1 MNGDDPILYRSALAA
16 GESGVIL
23 LDREGR
29 VLLWN
34 EWLASRSAI
43 AVETAQGRTLEQL
56 FEERLAPRIARAV
69 EGALSHG
76 RSSLL
81 SQKLNRH
88 PFPIYGDEAARRDG
102 RRLLQMVTVK
112 PLFDESKEGVA
123 EGAASPRACLL
134 QIFDVTRAAQ
144 REEALERLAGEAREA
159 AERLRDNESRLRA
172 ILESTQDAILTFTE
186 EGAIVEFNH
195 SAARMFGIATSSMR
209 RRAVHDLI
217 QEFRLGHVAGAH
229 RVGDLL
235 ADQGRHQGGN
245 QSSQESIYSLSG
257 RRADGT
263 IFPIELSV
271 SRLDLGGDEDNAYV
285 GVIRDVTE
293 RRRAQERLEQLA
305 QYDVLTGL
313 ANRSLF
319 RDRLEQA
326 LMRTE
331 RGADGPVLL
340 FLDLDRFKTINDTL
354 GHDVGDELLREVAN
368 RLTAC
373 VRAGD
378 TVARL
383 GGDEFTVLLDQVPEE
398 AMGAKVAEKVLQAM
412 QQPVTAF
419 GHELYVTTSIGL
431 AGYPHGGTSA
441 DALLKNADTAMY
453 RAKESGRN
461 GYCYYSP
468 EMNAIA
474 QQRLALEADLR
485 RALGAGQFKLYLQ
498 PQVNLLDGRVTGAE
512 ALIRWLHPER
522 GFIPPDHFIPLAED
536 CGLIVEIG
544 DWVMRA
550 ACAEARELA
559 RAGLDEFVVAVNVS
573 PQQFRFA
580 GIFDQIRGALD
591 EEGVRPEQIELEITE
606 GCVMEN
612 SERNI
617 QLLEQLAEH
626 GFRISMDDFGTGYS
640 SLSYLRRFPL
650 HKLKIDRSFVNDLPG
665 DLEAIAI
672 SNAIIHMAH
681 SLRLDVIA
689 EGVESGEQLHFLSAN
704 RCQYAQGYHISR
716 PMPAEDFLDWY
727 RNYSETLRWATQ
739 PRAVAVA
746 ESCLV

>member
-1 MNGDDPILYRSALAA
+1 MRYRDHTLFRSALAA
-16 GESGVIL
+16 SESGVIL
-23 LDREGR
+23 LDGDAR
-29 VLLWN
+29 VSFWGD
-34 EWLASRSAI
+34 WVARHAGI
-43 AVETAQGRTLEQL
+43 ATEAALGRTLESL
-56 FEERLAPRIARAV
+56 FGDALATRVGRCVDA
-69 EGALSHG
+69 ALRHG

-88 PFPIYGDEAARRDG
+88 PFPLFADDANRAEG

-112 PLFDESKEGVA
+112 PLFAEEGSEVPP
-123 EGAASPRACLL
+123 EACLL
-134 QIFDVTRAAQ
+134 QIFDVSRAVQ
-144 REEALERLAGEAREA
+144 REEALEQLARKAQGSA
-159 AERLRDNESRLRA
+159 ARLRESESRLRA

-186 EGAIVEFNH
+186 EGAVTDFNLA
-195 SAARMFGIATSSMR
+195 AARMFGVATSSMR
-209 RRAVHDLI
+209 RRTVHDLI
-217 QEFRLGHVAGAH
+217 HEFRLGYAAG
-229 RVGDLL
+229 VVEVNELL
-235 ADQGRHQGGN
+235 SEQSGN
-245 QSSQESIYSLSG
+245 ESAYALSG

-271 SRLDLGGDEDNAYV
+271 SRLDLGGDESAGYV
-285 GVIRDVTE
+285 GIIRDVTE

-305 QYDVLTGL
+305 QFDVLTGL

-326 LMRTE
+326 LKRTE

-354 GHDVGDELLREVAN
+354 GHDVGDELLREVAS
-368 RLTAC
+368 RLKRC

-398 AMGAKVAEKVLQAM
+398 TMGAKVAEKVLQAM
-412 QQPVTAF
+412 QQPVSAL
-419 GHELYVTTSIGL
+419 GHELFVTTSIGL
-431 AGYPHGGTSA
+431 AGYPQGGTSA
-441 DALLKNADTAMY
+441 EVLLKNADTAMY

-474 QQRLALEADLR
+474 QQRLSLEADLR
-485 RALGAGQFKLYLQ
+485 RALGSGQFSLYLQ
-498 PQVNLLDGRVTGAE
+498 PQVSLIDGRVTGAE
-512 ALIRWLHPER
+512 ALIRWHHPER
-522 GFIPPDHFIPLAED
+522 GIVPPDQFIPLAED
-536 CGLIVEIG
+536 CGLIVDIG
-544 DWVMRA
+544 EWVFRA
-550 ACAEARELA
+550 ACVQARTLRE
-559 RAGLDEFVVAVNVS
+559 AGLDHFVVAVNVS

-580 GIFDQIRGALD
+580 GIYDQLVGILD
-591 EEGVRPEQIELEITE
+591 AEGVTPGQIELEITE

-617 QLLEQLAEH
+617 QLLERLADH
-626 GFRISMDDFGTGYS
+626 GFHISMDDFGTGYS

-650 HKLKIDRSFVNDLPG
+650 HKLKIDRSFVNDLPR
-665 DLEAIAI
+665 DMEAIAI

-689 EGVESGEQLHFLSAN
+689 EGVESIDQFDYLS
-704 RCQYAQGYHISR
+704 RHQCEYAQGYHISR
-716 PMPAEDFLDWY
+716 PMPAEGFLDWY
-727 RNYSETLRWATQ
+727 RNYSDTLGWRGAEGD
-739 PRAVAVA
+739 AVAVA
-746 ESCLV
+746 LHAG